1 MKRRPHRTPSH
12 FSAPATQRHVP
23 RNQDHASCEPHV
35 KTHSPPDPVPGCPT
49 PFPSPANIVV
59 HPIKFHPRL
68 QPRVGLQHICLAL
81 APPHSQPPI
90 FFNLQNRPDFLT
102 GETRATPHPG
112 APPFSPHVQDSLP
125 LQLQRSPPASGHHH
139 STTPQLP
146 VVVVFEFKNSSAP
159 SSLHANP
166 QSYPPL
172 HHSPHRCVHQVAPHR
187 GQKVVNCDQP

>member
-102 GETRATPHPG
+102 GETRATPHLFFWILFLYYPI
-112 APPFSPHVQDSLP
+112 
-125 LQLQRSPPASGHHH
+125 
-139 STTPQLP
+139 STTPPLLTPDPGGEGLKRRKRQTRSRVLG
-146 VVVVFEFKNSSAP
+146 
-159 SSLHANP
+159 LHCN
-166 QSYPPL
+166 
-172 HHSPHRCVHQVAPHR
+172 
-187 GQKVVNCDQP
+187 